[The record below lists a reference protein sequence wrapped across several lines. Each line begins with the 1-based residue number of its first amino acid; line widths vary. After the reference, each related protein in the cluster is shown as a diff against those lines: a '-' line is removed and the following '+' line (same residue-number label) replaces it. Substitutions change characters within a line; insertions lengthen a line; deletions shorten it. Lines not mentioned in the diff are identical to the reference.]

1 MPRILESVEISA
13 SRDRVWEIIS
23 DIDHEPDY
31 WWGTRSVKNIS
42 RDGNIIVREIYQR
55 FSNRLIQQ
63 KVTLR
68 PKTVIE
74 IDYLKGITQGT
85 KHLRLTSRIENSQE
99 LVAEWNI
106 RFTGSYRLASPFI
119 ARHVRKGTREALQR
133 IKIASEGKISEK
145 PLAESSK

>member
-1 MPRILESVEISA
+1 MPRILESVEINA
-13 SRDRVWEIIS
+13 SQDRVWEIIS

-42 RDGNIIVREIYQR
+42 REGNVIEREIYQR
-55 FSNRLIQQ
+55 FGNRPIQQ
-63 KVTLR
+63 KVILH
-68 PKTVIE
+68 PKTAIE
-74 IDYLKGITQGT
+74 IDYLRGITQGT
-85 KHLRLTSRIENSQE
+85 KRLRLTSESETLQK

-106 RFTGSYRLASPFI
+106 RFSGLYLLMSPFI

-133 IKIASEGKISEK
+133 IKAASEGKKPEK